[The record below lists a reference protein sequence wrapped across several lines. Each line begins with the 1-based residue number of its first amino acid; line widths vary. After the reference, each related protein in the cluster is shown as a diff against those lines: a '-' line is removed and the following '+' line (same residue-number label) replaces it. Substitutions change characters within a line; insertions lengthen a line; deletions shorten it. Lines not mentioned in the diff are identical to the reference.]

1 MSYLDKL
8 LAGRPVTWKPLGEVA
23 EIKHGTAYKHLHRG
37 KIPVYGSGGIMTY
50 VDQYVYDKPTVLIP
64 RKGSLGNLFYLEEP
78 FWNVDTIYYTKIDS
92 SIIIP
97 KLLYYYLQTQHLEK
111 KNNAGGVPS
120 LTQELLKPILIPIPP
135 RDVQEEIVRVLDRF
149 TELEAELET
158 ELEAE
163 LEARQKQYAYYR
175 DLLLTSKT
183 GDNIKWITLGEIGEV
198 CMCKRVL
205 KSQTSQDGEVPFFK
219 IGTFGKTADSFI
231 RRQLFE
237 EYKSKY
243 PFPNKGEILLSAS
256 GTIGRAVVFNGQDAY
271 YQDSNIVWLHHDESK
286 VLNRYLYYC
295 YQIAKWKVA
304 KGGTIQRLYN
314 NDLLN
319 TKIPVPFPDNIKK
332 SLEEQERIV
341 GILDRLETLAHSI
354 SKGLPRELE
363 LRRMQYSYYRDLL
376 LTFPLKTN
384 RDTHHE
390 TLPDRLHSRDQ

>member
-1 MSYLDKL
+1 MIYLDKL

-37 KIPVYGSGGIMTY
+37 KIPVYGYGGIMTY

-341 GILDRLETLAHSI
+341 WILDRLETLAHSI

>member
-376 LTFPLKTN
+376 LTFPPQ
-384 RDTHHE
+384 D
-390 TLPDRLHSRDQ
+390 

>member
-23 EIKHGTAYKHLHRG
+23 EIKRG
-37 KIPVYGSGGIMTY
+37 KRVVRKDLMAKGSYAVFQNSLTPLGFF
-50 VDQYVYDKPTVLIP
+50 DKWNVSQNSCFVVAAGAAGEIGYSRENFWAADDIYYFGSSGNLIDRYLYHFLLSSKFKITSKVRKASIP
-64 RKGSLGNLFYLEEP
+64 RLSRSVLER
-78 FWNVDTIYYTKIDS
+78 
-92 SIIIP
+92 
-97 KLLYYYLQTQHLEK
+97 LE
-111 KNNAGGVPS
+111 
-120 LTQELLKPILIPIPP
+120 IPIPP

-158 ELEAE
+158 ELETE

-363 LRRMQYSYYRDLL
+363 LRRKQYSYYRDLL
-376 LTFPLKTN
+376 LTFTPQ
-384 RDTHHE
+384 D
-390 TLPDRLHSRDQ
+390 

>member
-23 EIKHGTAYKHLHRG
+23 EIKHGTGYKHLHRG

-149 TELEAELET
+149 TELEADLEA

-175 DLLLTSKT
+175 DLLLTFPDDAVT
-183 GDNIKWITLGEIGEV
+183 YFPLGEV
-198 CMCKRVL
+198 CEIKNGSSYKHLHEGEIPVYGSGGIMTYVDQYVYDKPTVLIPRKGSLGNLFYLEEPFWNVDTIYYTKIDSSIIIPKLLYYYLQTQHLEEKNNAGGVPSLTQNVL
-205 KSQTSQDGEVPFFK
+205 KP
-219 IGTFGKTADSFI
+219 
-231 RRQLFE
+231 
-237 EYKSKY
+237 
-243 PFPNKGEILLSAS
+243 
-256 GTIGRAVVFNGQDAY
+256 
-271 YQDSNIVWLHHDESK
+271 
-286 VLNRYLYYC
+286 
-295 YQIAKWKVA
+295 
-304 KGGTIQRLYN
+304 
-314 NDLLN
+314 
-319 TKIPVPFPDNIKK
+319 IPIPIPP
-332 SLEEQERIV
+332 LEEQERIV

-354 SKGLPRELE
+354 SEGLPRELE
-363 LRRMQYSYYRDLL
+363 LRRKQYSYYRDLL
-376 LTFPLKTN
+376 LTFTPQDK
-384 RDTHHE
+384 
-390 TLPDRLHSRDQ
+390 

>member
-1 MSYLDKL
+1 M
-8 LAGRPVTWKPLGEVA
+8 
-23 EIKHGTAYKHLHRG
+23 
-37 KIPVYGSGGIMTY
+37 
-50 VDQYVYDKPTVLIP
+50 
-64 RKGSLGNLFYLEEP
+64 
-78 FWNVDTIYYTKIDS
+78 
-92 SIIIP
+92 
-97 KLLYYYLQTQHLEK
+97 
-111 KNNAGGVPS
+111 
-120 LTQELLKPILIPIPP
+120 
-135 RDVQEEIVRVLDRF
+135 RVLDRF

>member
-23 EIKHGTAYKHLHRG
+23 EIKHGTGYKHLHRG

-175 DLLLTSKT
+175 DLLLSFPDDAVTYLPL
-183 GDNIKWITLGEIGEV
+183 GDVVDIRRGKRVVRKDLAEEGSYAVFQNSLTPLGYFDKWNVPKDSCFVVAAGAAGEIGYSREN
-198 CMCKRVL
+198 
-205 KSQTSQDGEVPFFK
+205 FWA
-219 IGTFGKTADSFI
+219 ADDI
-231 RRQLFE
+231 YYFE
-237 EYKSKY
+237 S
-243 PFPNKGEILLSAS
+243 S
-256 GTIGRAVVFNGQDAY
+256 GNLID
-271 YQDSNIVWLHHDESK
+271 
-286 VLNRYLYYC
+286 RYLYHFLLSSKHMITSKVRKASIPRLSR
-295 YQIAKWKVA
+295 IALE
-304 KGGTIQRLYN
+304 RLP
-314 NDLLN
+314 
-319 TKIPVPFPDNIKK
+319 IPIPP
-332 SLEEQERIV
+332 LEEQERIV
-341 GILDRLETLAHSI
+341 GILDRFETLAHSI
-354 SKGLPRELE
+354 TEGLPRELE

-376 LTFPLKTN
+376 LTFTPQ
-384 RDTHHE
+384 D
-390 TLPDRLHSRDQ
+390 

>member
-23 EIKHGTAYKHLHRG
+23 EIKRG
-37 KIPVYGSGGIMTY
+37 KRVTKRDLASDKPYPVYSGGVSPMGY
-50 VDQYVYDKPTVLIP
+50 YDHYNFPANTVTIV
-64 RKGSLGNLFYLEEP
+64 KYGSAGFVNFIEED
-78 FWNVDTIYYTKIDS
+78 FWANDVCYC
-92 SIIIP
+92 IIP
-97 KLLYYYLQTQHLEK
+97 KSGILKRYLYHALLSKQKDIYAVVTDAVPAHLSSEAVK
-111 KNNAGGVPS
+111 TLS
-120 LTQELLKPILIPIPP
+120 IPIPP

-341 GILDRLETLAHSI
+341 GILDRFETLAHSI
-354 SKGLPRELE
+354 SEGLPRELE
-363 LRRMQYSYYRDLL
+363 LRRKQYSYYRDLL
-376 LTFPLKTN
+376 LTFTPQ
-384 RDTHHE
+384 D
-390 TLPDRLHSRDQ
+390 